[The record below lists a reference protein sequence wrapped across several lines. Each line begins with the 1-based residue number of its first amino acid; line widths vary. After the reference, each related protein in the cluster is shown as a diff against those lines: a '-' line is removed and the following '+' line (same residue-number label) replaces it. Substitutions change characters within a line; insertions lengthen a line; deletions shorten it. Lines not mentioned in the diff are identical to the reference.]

1 MNTEEPLAIE
11 LFCTHLGVEHSFV
24 VAMQERGLVEIIV
37 IEQRRYIA
45 PEHLPRLEK
54 LARMHYDLEINYEGL
69 EALSHM
75 LERMEA
81 LQVELTKL
89 RDRLGRYEDL

>member
-1 MNTEEPLAIE
+1 MNTEEPIAIE
-11 LFCTHLGVEHSFV
+11 LFCTHLGVDHSFV
-24 VAMQERGLVEIIV
+24 VAMQERGLVEITV
-37 IEQRRYIA
+37 IEQRRYID
-45 PEHLPRLEK
+45 PEQLPRLEK

-81 LQVELTKL
+81 LQQQLNML